1 MDGQGRNDGGVTVG
15 RAAAEIGVSVRT
27 LHHWDE
33 LGVATPSGRIPS
45 NGYRSYL
52 PVDIARLR
60 RVVLLRDLGVPL
72 ARIPTLLNA
81 PAAERRAELTQRR
94 RELGDTI
101 KRLEA
106 VARSVDRLLEADEL
120 GVLVP
125 EDEREAVF
133 GSDWNPTMAETARAR
148 WGDSAQ
154 WAEYAERSAT
164 RTPDDWRALVGPMR
178 DLVDELAEA
187 KRAGALAG
195 SETANTLAER
205 HRAALS
211 EYFHCTP
218 SMHVITGRLALTE
231 PGMADTYDRIE
242 PGLAAWLSHV
252 IDENARNHGVDPETA
267 VWE

>member
-1 MDGQGRNDGGVTVG
+1 VTVG

-33 LGVATPSGRIPS
+33 IGVAQPSGRNES
-45 NGYRSYL
+45 GYRSYL

-72 ARIPTLLNA
+72 ARIPTLLTA

-94 RELGDTI
+94 HELDDTI

-106 VARSVDRLLEADEL
+106 VARSVDRLLEADEV

-125 EDEREAVF
+125 EEQRQAVF
-133 GSDWNPTMAETARAR
+133 GDDWNPTMAETARAR

-164 RTPDDWRALVGPMR
+164 RTPDDWRVLVGPMR

-187 KRAGALAG
+187 ERAGVAAG
-195 SETANTLAER
+195 SATADTFAER

-218 SMHVITGRLALTE
+218 SMHVIIGRLALTE

>member
-1 MDGQGRNDGGVTVG
+1 MDEHGRTEGGVTVG

-33 LGVATPSGRIPS
+33 IGVAQPSGRNQS
-45 NGYRSYL
+45 GYRSYL

-72 ARIPTLLNA
+72 ARIPTLLTA
-81 PAAERRAELTQRR
+81 PAAERRAELMARR

-101 KRLEA
+101 NRLEA
-106 VARSVDRLLEADEL
+106 VARSVDRLLEADEV

-133 GSDWNPTMAETARAR
+133 GDDWNPTMAETARAR

-164 RTPDDWRALVGPMR
+164 RTADDWRALVGPMR

-187 KRAGALAG
+187 KRAGVVAG

-231 PGMADTYDRIE
+231 PGMADTYDRTE
-242 PGLAAWLSHV
+242 PGLAAWLSEV
-252 IDENARNHGVDPETA
+252 IDANARSRGVDPETA

>member
-1 MDGQGRNDGGVTVG
+1 MDEHGRPEGGVTVG

-33 LGVATPSGRIPS
+33 LGVATPSGRTTS
-45 NGYRSYL
+45 GYRSYL

-72 ARIPTLLNA
+72 ARISTLLSA

-94 RELGDTI
+94 RELAETI

-106 VARSVDRLLEADEL
+106 VARSVDRLLEADEV

-133 GSDWNPTMAETARAR
+133 GDDWNPTMAETARAR

-164 RTPDDWRALVGPMR
+164 RTPDEWRALVGPMR
-178 DLVDELAEA
+178 DLVEELAVA
-187 KRAGALAG
+187 KRAGVLPG
-195 SETANTLAER
+195 SATADTLAER

-218 SMHVITGRLALTE
+218 SMHVTIGRLALTE

-242 PGLAAWLSHV
+242 PGLAAWLSQV
-252 IDENARNHGVDPETA
+252 IDANARSHGVDPETA

>member
-1 MDGQGRNDGGVTVG
+1 MTVG

-33 LGVATPSGRIPS
+33 IGVAQPSGRNES
-45 NGYRSYL
+45 GYRSYL

-72 ARIPTLLNA
+72 ARIPTLLTA

-94 RELGDTI
+94 HELDDTI

-106 VARSVDRLLEADEL
+106 VARSVDRLLEADEV

-125 EDEREAVF
+125 EEQRQAVF
-133 GSDWNPTMAETARAR
+133 GDDWNPTMAETARAR

-164 RTPDDWRALVGPMR
+164 RTPDDWRVLVGPMR

-187 KRAGALAG
+187 ERAGVAAG
-195 SETANTLAER
+195 SATADTLAER

-218 SMHVITGRLALTE
+218 SMHVIIGRLALTE

>member
-1 MDGQGRNDGGVTVG
+1 MDEHGRAEGGVTVG

-33 LGVATPSGRIPS
+33 IGVATPSGRTNS
-45 NGYRSYL
+45 GYRSYL

-72 ARIPTLLNA
+72 ARIPTLLTA

-94 RELGDTI
+94 HELDDTI

-106 VARSVDRLLEADEL
+106 VARSVDRLLEADEV
-120 GVLVP
+120 GVLIP

-133 GSDWNPTMAETARAR
+133 GDDWNPTMAETARAR

-164 RTPDDWRALVGPMR
+164 RTPDDWRVLVGPMR

-187 KRAGALAG
+187 ERAGVAAG
-195 SETANTLAER
+195 SATADTLAER

-218 SMHVITGRLALTE
+218 SMHVIIGRLALTE

-252 IDENARNHGVDPETA
+252 IDENARSHGVDPETA

>member
-1 MDGQGRNDGGVTVG
+1 
-15 RAAAEIGVSVRT
+15 
-27 LHHWDE
+27 
-33 LGVATPSGRIPS
+33 
-45 NGYRSYL
+45 
-52 PVDIARLR
+52 
-60 RVVLLRDLGVPL
+60 
-72 ARIPTLLNA
+72 
-81 PAAERRAELTQRR
+81 
-94 RELGDTI
+94 
-101 KRLEA
+101 
-106 VARSVDRLLEADEL
+106 
-120 GVLVP
+120 
-125 EDEREAVF
+125 
-133 GSDWNPTMAETARAR
+133 MAETARAR

-187 KRAGALAG
+187 KRAGVAAG

-252 IDENARNHGVDPETA
+252 IDENARSHGVDPETA